1 MAVYYAEFDSTLGQL
16 PVDLRSYILANPDWS
31 YQGYTTSLTTTTA
44 VANASATSLT
54 FSSGSL
60 PSAVIVGSM
69 LRIGDYG
76 SGVAEFRKV
85 TAVTATTVTVAALT
99 YAHPVGTSI
108 YWGNEVYKTT
118 TVRGSNMIVDLTYDN
133 PNLARLAM
141 ATYGGWTAPTGTT
154 AGVSSLGVAPKF
166 IYMRAQA
173 GALANPVHVIIS
185 SSKDHLYINV
195 EGPRGSE
202 SGTNNGAY
210 GSTREYFFIADLVPY
225 STSDT
230 TPVVVSGGRIQD
242 TPNSDWSYG
251 SHICTVSQS
260 LNGLQ
265 YWVQAKLVSLQFLAG
280 NYGNTIGVQRYT
292 TADDE
297 FYLAPLVVAADDCG
311 FRGRLN
317 NLYIAGFNFAD
328 NADGVYP
335 MVGARVTYDGIEYE
349 LQSVN
354 KGDALGNWNTW
365 GSFGAVT
372 NSSSSTY
379 WRSVVAAIPVGTI

>member
-16 PVDLRSYILANPDWS
+16 PVDLRSYILANPDWT
-31 YQGYTTSLTTTTA
+31 YQGYTTALTTTTVAAA
-44 VANASATSLT
+44 VSGTTLT
-54 FSSGSL
+54 FASGSL
-60 PSAVIVGSM
+60 PAAVVVGSM
-69 LRIGDYG
+69 IRIGDYG

-85 TAVTATTVTVAALT
+85 TAVSTTTVTVAALT
-99 YAHPVGTSI
+99 YAHPIGTSI
-108 YWGNEVYKTT
+108 YWGNEVYKAT
-118 TVRGSNMIVDLTYDN
+118 TVRGANMVVDLTYDT

-154 AGVSSLGVAPKF
+154 AGTVSMGTAPKWL
-166 IYMRAQA
+166 YMRAQA
-173 GALANPVHVIIS
+173 GGLSNPVHVVIS

-202 SGTNNGAY
+202 PGSNNGAY

-230 TPVVVSGGRIQD
+230 TPVVVSGARIQD
-242 TPNSDWSYG
+242 TPYSDWSYG
-251 SHICTVSQS
+251 NYVCTVSQS

-265 YWVQAKLVSLQFLAG
+265 YWVPAKLLSLQFMAG
-280 NYGNTIGVQRYT
+280 NYANTIGAQRYT

-297 FYLAPLVVAADDCG
+297 FYLAPLVVAADDAG

-328 NADGVYP
+328 NPEGVYP
-335 MVGARVTYDGIEYE
+335 MAGARVQYNGIEYE
-349 LQSVN
+349 LQAVN

-365 GSFGAVT
+365 GPFGCVT
-372 NSSSSTY
+372 NNGSGTY
-379 WRSVVAAIPVGTI
+379 WRSIVAAIPVGTI